1 MAYYLGK
8 DVNVYWTTEHRAFVV
23 SGTADE
29 ATTGSSLV
37 GWDVRGATV
46 TNENENQA
54 GGNNTLVQNRS
65 YGAATSSL
73 LSDITGVDF
82 TPGATNEDISF
93 MGKNTN
99 LSAKV
104 KNEFS
109 LSLTKKKN
117 DTTWDSLFNDHGRDG
132 VYATVGGTI
141 TADATGATAT
151 AVMHDGLTTSRIQ
164 NFGYRV
170 YVELKDGAEVFILR
184 NCCITGHSV
193 SLNADGTQEET
204 LELYS
209 YVNPLIATGSSG
221 ALSVTATG
229 ITSMAQI

>member
-73 LSDITGVDF
+73 
-82 TPGATNEDISF
+82 
-93 MGKNTN
+93 
-99 LSAKV
+99 
-104 KNEFS
+104 
-109 LSLTKKKN
+109 
-117 DTTWDSLFNDHGRDG
+117 
-132 VYATVGGTI
+132 
-141 TADATGATAT
+141 
-151 AVMHDGLTTSRIQ
+151 
-164 NFGYRV
+164 
-170 YVELKDGAEVFILR
+170 
-184 NCCITGHSV
+184 
-193 SLNADGTQEET
+193 
-204 LELYS
+204 
-209 YVNPLIATGSSG
+209 
-221 ALSVTATG
+221 
-229 ITSMAQI
+229 

>member
-8 DVNVYWTTEHRAFVV
+8 DVNVYWTTEHRSFIV
-23 SGTADE
+23 SGTANE

-37 GWDVRGATV
+37 GWDVKGAAADGPET
-46 TNENENQA
+46 QA
-54 GGNNTLVQNRS
+54 GDNDTLIQTRS
-65 YGAATSSL
+65 YGLGTASQI
-73 LSDITGVDF
+73 SDITGVDF

-117 DTTWDSLFNDHGRDG
+117 DTNWDRLFNDHGRDG
-132 VYATVGGTI
+132 VYATVDGTI
-141 TADATGATAT
+141 TADATGTTAT
-151 AVMHDGLTTSRIQ
+151 AVLHDGLTTSRIQ

-229 ITSMAQI
+229 MTSLAQI